1 MNLQRRQ
8 RLVPLIGATVG
19 LGLLVGGCV
28 GPRGGAAPDVS
39 LAGADPALTQ
49 AEAEAELTRAAIVA
63 DIRARA
69 EAAGGRPYS
78 AADDAAR
85 TAALAARPEPRS
97 VQEVAAIQAELL
109 LIAEL
114 RAGAL
119 DPQEIAALEAREQE
133 LRRLF
138 AAAQA
143 GEVRR

>member
-8 RLVPLIGATVG
+8 WLVPLIGATVG

-49 AEAEAELTRAAIVA
+49 AEAELTRAAIVA

-119 DPQEIAALEAREQE
+119 DPQEIAALEARERE